1 MMTEQHEP
9 KTTMIRYLLGQM
21 PDHERSNFEE
31 QYQKDAGLFH
41 ELVEV
46 ENDLI
51 DLYALGA
58 LSKKEQE
65 QMSSFLADPDR
76 QKRLEFAK
84 TLTHYPGPAVESVQG
99 KAPESPIPGWV
110 WMGRARF
117 ALRVTG
123 AAAAAALIATVSWL
137 LVADRNLRSE
147 LEALRN
153 QQSNAVERERAL
165 QQEIDTLT
173 RAVQDRTQ
181 NTKDAEQAPLLAQNT
196 ISFSLGSDVLR
207 GDGPAPTL
215 KIPPTASFV
224 LLDLTLPG
232 HTLHGYDLSL
242 ETAEGLP
249 VLRQH
254 ANGKLLKGHNTQ
266 LAIKLRSRMF
276 VDGDYVLRVTT
287 TADQKVEDLAG
298 YSFRV
303 VRR

>member
-41 ELVEV
+41 DLVEV

-51 DLYALGA
+51 DLYAIGA

-65 QMSSFLADPDR
+65 QMGTFLADPDR

-84 TLTHYPGPAVESVQG
+84 TLAHYPGPAVESVHG
-99 KAPESPIPGWV
+99 KVPESPIPGWA
-110 WMGRARF
+110 WKQPARI

-147 LEALRN
+147 LEALRT
-153 QQSNAVERERAL
+153 QQSNALEREHAL

-173 RAVQDRTQ
+173 REVQDRTK
-181 NTKDAEQAPLLAQNT
+181 NAKDTEQALLAQNT
-196 ISFSLGSDVLR
+196 IFFSLGSDVLR
-207 GDGPAPTL
+207 GNGPAPTL
-215 KIPPTASFV
+215 KIAPTASFV
-224 LLDLTLPG
+224 QLDLTLPG
-232 HTLHGYDLSL
+232 HTLNGYDLSL

-266 LAIKLRSRMF
+266 LAIKLRSWMF